1 MSEMGALEGVRV
13 VDAGLLVQGPQAAL
27 MLADFGADVIKVE
40 LPGFGDQ
47 ARWIPLSAN
56 DLRTPYYEACN
67 RGKRSVTIDL
77 RVPEGREAFLD
88 LVDTADVVISNFK
101 PGTLDDWGLGY
112 DVVAERNPRVV
123 YATGSTFGPEGPDAT
138 LEGADLAGQAA
149 GGLIS
154 TTGIDGGPL
163 TPVGVTIADHT
174 ASQNM
179 VAGILAALLAR
190 ERTGQG
196 QQVDVSLLG
205 GQVYAQASEYTAFL
219 MTGQVPGRANRGHP
233 LLPMAYG
240 ILPTADGYLALVG
253 VLPDRREAFYSAVGC
268 PELAED
274 PRFQGMMFTTE
285 ARLELFELLAEYFP
299 RATTDQW
306 VERLRAIGVRCAPVD
321 DYARAS
327 ENPQVTINGY
337 LPEVDHPGGG
347 LAHPA
352 VRHPSTTVGRSPR
365 VGPAHGGGPSRVG
378 LRLGPHRCPP
388 GSRRH
393 LSAPGRRWAI
403 ICPCP
408 PSVPTREDRPSPGS
422 SPSATWPSSLSCGP
436 TAGHIPPRSAS
447 PGIRPQGWPG

>member
-67 RGKRSVTIDL
+67 RGKRSVTMDL

-112 DVVAERNPRVV
+112 DVIAERNPRVV

-154 TTGIDGGPL
+154 TTGTDGGPL

-179 VAGILAALLAR
+179 TAGILAALLAR

-337 LPEVDHPGGG
+337 LTEVDHPAGGTARVVG
-347 LAHPA
+347 SPIRLSDTPA
-352 VRHPSTTVGRSPR
+352 
-365 VGPAHGGGPSRVG
+365 
-378 LRLGPHRCPP
+378 
-388 GSRRH
+388 
-393 LSAPGRRWAI
+393 
-403 ICPCP
+403 
-408 PSVPTREDRPSPGS
+408 RPSAAAPELGQHTEEVLLELGYDWDRI
-422 SPSATWPSSLSCGP
+422 AALRE
-436 TAGHIPPRSAS
+436 AGAI
-447 PGIRPQGWPG
+447 